1 MANTTFLIV
10 IFNSITYRQLIQ
22 CLYCI
27 ACILPRKMKCN
38 IKCEF
43 QEKSIIAVLIRT
55 LVTILKLYE
64 FSMLIVLVWIS
75 VVTLMNDA
83 DLGEDACMLIL
94 MGNLWNGNKNT

>member
-1 MANTTFLIV
+1 
-10 IFNSITYRQLIQ
+10 
-22 CLYCI
+22 
-27 ACILPRKMKCN
+27 MKCN
-38 IKCEF
+38 IKWEF
-43 QEKSIIAVLIRT
+43 QEKPIIAVLIRT